1 MEIKLT
7 QGKVATVDEINADLA
22 RLLWYCNSNG
32 YAVRRTP
39 GDRGKLEYLHRVV
52 YERELGRKL
61 EPGEQVD
68 HIDRNTV
75 DNRIENLRLAT
86 HAQNCANVGKRKGTY
101 SSEYKGVYWNKA
113 KKKWQAQ
120 IKVNQKSIHLGYFD
134 LECEAAMEYD
144 WYAKKYFGEFAR
156 LNFPI
161 EEEVCV

>member
-1 MEIKLT
+1 MEIELT
-7 QGKVATVDEINADLA
+7 KGQVAIVDEKNADLA
-22 RLLWYCNSNG
+22 LLNWYCHNG
-32 YAVRRTP
+32 YAARATP

-61 EPGEQVD
+61 EPGEEVD

-86 HAQNCANVGKRKGTY
+86 RAQNMANKGKQKGTY

-120 IKVNQKSIHLGYFD
+120 IKVNYKRIHLGYFD

-161 EEEVCV
+161 EEKVLA